1 MTTCTSSAAQLV
13 RCLPSAGG
21 VITESGAGAEVDV
34 DKLKKLNHEI
44 DLEQLQE
51 GQTIVL
57 PAGKLSA
64 RDKEIIAGIGRS
76 YRTYPVREGESIQ
89 DIIEKRQISMAEV
102 EALNPETKL
111 NALKGVQSRQ
121 RGHGQNFSPLHSS
134 ASCRGNN
141 LQGPHCGP

>member
-1 MTTCTSSAAQLV
+1 M
-13 RCLPSAGG
+13 
-21 VITESGAGAEVDV
+21 
-34 DKLKKLNHEI
+34 
-44 DLEQLQE
+44 
-51 GQTIVL
+51 L

-121 RGHGQNFSPLHSS
+121 RGHGEKFLPLHSS
-134 ASCRGNN
+134 ASCRRNN
-141 LQGPHCGP
+141 VQGPDCGP